1 LGGTAQPVEVAREVK
16 RIEFRVVALDD
27 IDSVADFYA
36 LVDQGIAERWINA
49 VQTVAGE
56 VSRRPSFGST
66 THAEQLGIEGLRHRQ
81 VPRFPY
87 LLFYIERDDSIAI
100 VRVLHERRDVLAEF
114 EE

>member
-1 LGGTAQPVEVAREVK
+1 MK
-16 RIEFRVVALDD
+16 RLEFRVVALAD
-27 IDSVADFYA
+27 IDAVADFYA
-36 LVDQGIAERWINA
+36 LVDYGIADRWINA

-66 THAEQLGIEGLRHRQ
+66 IYAEQLGIAGLRHRQ

-87 LLFYIERDDSIAI
+87 LLFYVERDDSIAI
-100 VRVLHERRDVLAEF
+100 VRVLHERRDVTAEL

>member
-1 LGGTAQPVEVAREVK
+1 VK
-16 RIEFRVVALDD
+16 RLEFRVVALAD
-27 IDSVADFYA
+27 IDATADSYA

-49 VQTVAGE
+49 VQTVASE

-66 THAEQLGIEGLRHRQ
+66 THAERLGVEGLRHRQ

-87 LLFYIERDDSIAI
+87 LLFYVELDDSIAI
-100 VRVLHERRDVLAEF
+100 VRVLHERRDVAAEF